1 MVLKL
6 TKDKTVQAAC
16 LLDNGY
22 RGLLADSVDCL
33 ADTDYELSYVF
44 GFDFKKHGDP
54 WVWRDYDWVTV
65 CVTHWITHGFRCI
78 LSREGDVRLY
88 GPGGTPDRT
97 YQIPDAGVMREG
109 AGDYGYVNRIR
120 AIGDGLYVCGQSR
133 QVYRFVPGKPHV
145 LDGQWV
151 DFAGTMRQ
159 QPMSEPPDD
168 NGGEAFE
175 RWLDENDAIDL
186 VDIAG
191 SSESDIYTAGDEC
204 WHYNGRQWKQLQ
216 LPTDEFINAIK
227 VINADQV
234 VMVGHNGTLLIGSAR
249 QGFTELSSVDDNQN
263 FTGVELFGDKLFLA
277 SSLGLFTYDAAQK
290 KIERYVTTLTPD
302 LQDTHILE
310 AKDGVLWSFGFKD
323 LAYFDRKTWTR
334 VDHPDNPPNR

>member
-1 MVLKL
+1 MTKEKTIQCGTLITRSEILFGSTSDDPRVQGYDL
-6 TKDKTVQAAC
+6 T
-16 LLDNGY
+16 
-22 RGLLADSVDCL
+22 
-33 ADTDYELSYVF
+33 YVF
-44 GFDFKKHGDP
+44 RLDSNSKK
-54 WVWRDYDWVTV
+54 WVWNDYDWTV
-65 CVTHWITHGFRCI
+65 ISICIWNDYRCV
-78 LSREGDVRLY
+78 LSREGNVNLY

-109 AGDYGYVNRIR
+109 AADYGYVNRIR

-133 QVYRFVPGKPHV
+133 QVYRFAPGKPHV
-145 LDGQWV
+145 LDGHWV
-151 DFAGTMRQ
+151 DFAGPMRQ
-159 QPMSEPPDD
+159 PPMSEPPDD
-168 NGGEAFE
+168 NGGEAFD

-263 FTGVELFGDKLFLA
+263 FTGVELFADKLFLA
-277 SSLGLFTYDAAQK
+277 SNLGLFTYDPAKK
-290 KIERYVTTLTPD
+290 KIEPHVTTLTPD

-334 VDHPDNPPNR
+334 VDHPDNPPIR

>member
-1 MVLKL
+1 MNKNLFRTYQTGCLVEAMLPLFGETLDQFEGNSVITTYAPKL
-6 TKDKTVQAAC
+6 RPSSPWRKQIVEGWTIV
-16 LLDNGY
+16 
-22 RGLLADSVDCL
+22 SVDFWKPH
-33 ADTDYELSYVF
+33 E
-44 GFDFKKHGDP
+44 
-54 WVWRDYDWVTV
+54 
-65 CVTHWITHGFRCI
+65 IRCI
-78 LSREGDVRLY
+78 LDREGRVNLY
-88 GPGGTPDRT
+88 GPSGNPDRT

-109 AGDYGYVNRIR
+109 AADYGYVNRIR

-133 QVYRFVPGKPHV
+133 QVYRFIPGTPHV

-159 QPMSEPPDD
+159 LPMSEPPDD
-168 NGGEAFE
+168 PEGGEAFN

-191 SSESDIYTAGDEC
+191 ANESDIYTAGDEC
-204 WHYNGRQWKQLQ
+204 WHYDGRRWKQLQ

-227 VINADQV
+227 VINAHQV
-234 VMVGHNGTLLIGSAR
+234 VMVGHNGTLLIGNAR
-249 QGFTELSSVDDNQN
+249 KGFTELSSVDDNQN
-263 FTGVELFGDKLFLA
+263 LTSVELFEDKLFMA
-277 SSLGLFTYDAAQK
+277 SNLGLFTYDPAKK

-323 LAYFDRKTWTR
+323 LAYFDGKSWTR
-334 VDHPDNPPNR
+334 VDHPDNTPIR